1 VQVRQFALLFD
12 SQAMIL
18 PSQRALFELP
28 DDITFLNCA
37 YMSPQ
42 LRSVRAA
49 GEAALGRKA
58 HPWTVKAADF
68 FSGAEELRG
77 LFASLVGADVEGVA
91 LVPSVSYGMAVVSAN
106 LKVRQGQRL
115 LVLAEEF
122 PSNLFPWRELAQRTG
137 GSVFTVPR
145 PVDGDWTRAVLEALD
160 ERAALVAVPHCH
172 WTDGTWVDLVKVGA
186 RAREVGAVL
195 AVDATQSLGA
205 LPLNVEQVRPDYLVS
220 AGYKW
225 LLGPYSQG
233 FMYVAPR
240 HREGRPVE
248 LNWIARKDSENF
260 ARLIDY
266 QEEFQPG
273 ARRFDVG
280 ERSNFMLVPMA
291 AAALRQLQ
299 AWGVD
304 SIQET
309 LRALTRR
316 IAQGAQSLGLEV
328 APEAHRAGH
337 LVGLRRPGG
346 YAPEVPTRLAERQV
360 YVSVRGDNLRV
371 APHLYN
377 TEADVDRLFNALAPL
392 L

>member
-1 VQVRQFALLFD
+1 
-12 SQAMIL
+12 MIL

-28 DDITFLNCA
+28 DDITWLNCA

-49 GEAALGRKA
+49 GEMALGRKA
-58 HPWTVKAADF
+58 HPWTVRAEDF
-68 FSGAEELRG
+68 FTEAEALRA
-77 LFASLVGADVEGVA
+77 LFAGLVGAEAEGVA
-91 LVPSVSYGMAVVSAN
+91 LVPSVSYGMAVAAAN
-106 LKVRQGQRL
+106 LRVEAGQRL

-122 PSNLFPWRELAQRTG
+122 PSNLYPWRELAQRSG
-137 GSVFTVPR
+137 GSLFTVSR
-145 PVDGDWTRAVLEALD
+145 REDGDWTRAVLEAMD
-160 ERAALVAVPHCH
+160 ERTALVAMPHCH
-172 WTDGTWVDLVKVGA
+172 WTDGTWVDLVRVGA
-186 RAREVGAVL
+186 RAREVGAALV
-195 AVDATQSLGA
+195 VDATQSLGA

-225 LLGPYSQG
+225 LMGPYSQG
-233 FMYVAPR
+233 YLYVAPR
-240 HREGRPVE
+240 HREGKPLE
-248 LNWIARKDSENF
+248 LNWIARKNSEDF

-266 QEEFQPG
+266 RDEFQPG

-299 AWGVD
+299 EWGVD

-328 APEAHRAGH
+328 APEAHRVGH
-337 LVGLRRPGG
+337 LVGLRRRGG
-346 YAPEVPTRLAERQV
+346 YAPDVPARLAASNV

-371 APHLYN
+371 SPHLYN
-377 TEADVDRLFNALAPL
+377 SEADVDRLFNSLDPL

>member
-1 VQVRQFALLFD
+1 
-12 SQAMIL
+12 MIL

-28 DDITFLNCA
+28 DDITWLNCA

-49 GEAALGRKA
+49 GDAALGRKA
-58 HPWTVKAADF
+58 HPWTVRAEDF
-68 FSGAEELRG
+68 FTEAEALRA
-77 LFASLVGADVEGVA
+77 LFAGLVGAEAEGVA
-91 LVPSVSYGMAVVSAN
+91 LVPSVSYGMAVAAAN
-106 LKVRQGQRL
+106 LRVEAGQRL

-122 PSNLFPWRELAQRTG
+122 PSNLYPWRELAQRSG
-137 GSVFTVPR
+137 GALFTVAR
-145 PVDGDWTRAVLEALD
+145 REDGDWTRAVLEAMD
-160 ERAALVAVPHCH
+160 ERTALVAVPHCH
-172 WTDGTWVDLVKVGA
+172 WTDGTWVDLVRVGA
-186 RAREVGAVL
+186 RAREMGAALV
-195 AVDATQSLGA
+195 VDATQSLGA

-225 LLGPYSQG
+225 LMGPYSQG
-233 FMYVAPR
+233 YLYVAPR
-240 HREGRPVE
+240 HREGKPLE
-248 LNWIARKDSENF
+248 LNWIARKNSEDF

-266 QEEFQPG
+266 RDEFQPG

-299 AWGVD
+299 EWGVD

-309 LRALTRR
+309 LRELTRR

-328 APEAHRAGH
+328 APEQHRVGH
-337 LVGLRRPGG
+337 LVGLRRRGG
-346 YAPEVPTRLAERQV
+346 YAPDVPARLAESNV

-371 APHLYN
+371 SPHLYN
-377 TEADVDRLFNALAPL
+377 SEADVDRLFNSLDPL